1 MNNVV
6 CPNCGKENSSTNI
19 KCNYCGHIINNVS
32 NYIIIDKNINHFDD
46 SSNDISKKIESE
58 LLENKDKIKK
68 ILNIIKIV
76 IPIISFLSFFSVA
89 LIIII
94 IIALNNYHINKAPKD
109 YLTTTGYLSGFTDC
123 FVNENESEVCSAEY
137 TYTVNDVTY
146 TGKIKYKTMR
156 DNFSKET
163 KVKYNPSDPSIS
175 VVKYVSWDSY
185 YMLFIVIVLGILFS
199 FLEYFKIKKSFEKI

>member
-6 CPNCGKENSSTNI
+6 CPNCGKENSCTNI
-19 KCNYCGHIINNVS
+19 KCNYCGQIINNVS
-32 NYIIIDKNINHFDD
+32 DYIIIDKNINHFDE
-46 SSNDISKKIESE
+46 SSNDISKKTEFD
-58 LLENKDKIKK
+58 LLEDKNKIKK
-68 ILNIIKIV
+68 FNIIKII
-76 IPIISFLSFFSVA
+76 IPIITFLSFFSVP

-94 IIALNNYHINKAPKD
+94 IIAFSNYHINKAPKD

-146 TGKIKYKTMR
+146 TGMIKYKTMR
-156 DNFSKET
+156 ENFSKET
-163 KVKYNPSDPSIS
+163 KVKYNPNDPSIS
-175 VVKYVSWDSY
+175 VVKYVSWNSY
-185 YMLFIVIVLGILFS
+185 YMFFIVIVFGILFS